1 MRWSSMWPNY
11 NHNLG
16 WLHREWG
23 QPVSFKRMHIIY
35 IVLIYDICSTLFL
48 SRENQRS
55 SHRVVKTF
63 RPGNQSIALSWLRFL
78 SRWGILRFVG
88 TAAYLTY
95 PNIMSKKIW
104 DVKELSKK
112 MLSFN
117 GLKGISSPETMAQNC
132 EEDLVTTSL
141 YPYIGGSIPK
151 HSGVNGGSALD
162 SISSGWWFQPL
173 WKILVTWDDS
183 SQYMET

>member
-1 MRWSSMWPNY
+1 
-11 NHNLG
+11 
-16 WLHREWG
+16 
-23 QPVSFKRMHIIY
+23 MHIIYIY

-63 RPGNQSIALSWLRFL
+63 RPGNQSIALSCLRFL
-78 SRWGILRFVG
+78 CHWGILRFVG
-88 TAAYLTY
+88 TAAYLTC

-117 GLKGISSPETMAQNC
+117 GLKGKSSPETMAQNC

-151 HSGVNGGSALD
+151 HISGVNGGSALD
-162 SISSGWWFQPL
+162 GISYGISTYNYIDFHA
-173 WKILVTWDDS
+173 
-183 SQYMET
+183 